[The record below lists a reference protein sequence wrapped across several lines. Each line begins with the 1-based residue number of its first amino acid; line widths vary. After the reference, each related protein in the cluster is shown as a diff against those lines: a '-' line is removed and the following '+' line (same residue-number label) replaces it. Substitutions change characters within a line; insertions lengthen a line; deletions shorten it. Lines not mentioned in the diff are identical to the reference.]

1 VEVDCVLSGG
11 ALQNILMSQLKND
24 KKLRTQ
30 KFLRAHAMFD
40 GDTCM
45 KYLKVFF
52 GTAKLNK

>member
-1 VEVDCVLSGG
+1 VLSGG